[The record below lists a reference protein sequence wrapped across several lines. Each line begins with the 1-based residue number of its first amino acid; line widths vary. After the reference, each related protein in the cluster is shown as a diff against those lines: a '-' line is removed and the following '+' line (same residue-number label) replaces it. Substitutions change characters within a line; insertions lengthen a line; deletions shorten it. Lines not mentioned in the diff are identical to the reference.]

1 MKRESRT
8 IILYEAPHRLV
19 RTLEEL
25 CEALGN
31 RKLTLCRELT
41 KKFEEVI
48 QTTLCDAHSLYECTE
63 PRGEYVLVVE
73 GKSLSDIQ
81 KEKEQGWQEI
91 PIEEHMRQ
99 YEAQGVDHK
108 EAMKRVAKDRGISKR
123 DVYQYLLSLDH
134 HKMKS
139 ECIQ

>member
-1 MKRESRT
+1 
-8 IILYEAPHRLV
+8 
-19 RTLEEL
+19 
-25 CEALGN
+25 
-31 RKLTLCRELT
+31 
-41 KKFEEVI
+41 
-48 QTTLCDAHSLYECTE
+48 
-63 PRGEYVLVVE
+63 
-73 GKSLSDIQ
+73 
-81 KEKEQGWQEI
+81 
-91 PIEEHMRQ
+91 MRQ